1 MKSNLSEAI
10 HDAGIVY
17 IVDDDASVGEA
28 LADLLGAAGLEARLF
43 PSAQDFLQSTR
54 PDLPSCLVLD
64 VRMPGMSGLDLQRQL
79 IALDLALPTI
89 FITAHGDVQTSV
101 RAMKAGAIEFLIKPF
116 SDQDLLEAVR
126 AGLAKDRV
134 KRSEASTITALRER
148 YASLDAREKEILTGL
163 VSGLL
168 NKQVAG
174 ELGISEI
181 TVKVRRGQIMKK
193 MQADSFADLVKMM
206 ETLRRT

>member
-1 MKSNLSEAI
+1 MNSNPSEVVQ
-10 HDAGIVY
+10 DAGIVY

-43 PSAQDFLQSTR
+43 SSAQDFLQSTR
-54 PDLPSCLVLD
+54 PDVPSCLVLD
-64 VRMPGMSGLDLQRQL
+64 VRMPGMTGLDLQRQL
-79 IALDLALPTI
+79 IALDLTLPTI

-116 SDQDLLEAVR
+116 GDQDLLDAVR
-126 AGLAKDRV
+126 AGLAKDSSDR
-134 KRSEASTITALRER
+134 REASTIAALRER

-193 MQADSFADLVKMM
+193 MQADSFADLVRMM